1 IVSKLHFVD
10 LAGSERLKKTLAEG
24 DRKREGISINSGLL
38 ALGNVIS
45 ALGDTARSTSGPAH
59 VPYRDSKLT
68 HMLRDSLGGSAQTL
82 LIACVS
88 AAEANAAETINTLR
102 YATRARN
109 IKNCGGVNMVS
120 MNGPSSA
127 EMQALR
133 AQVRKLRDHVR
144 TLEDRLKQQHA
155 EFDER
160 IDERPASKLA
170 LSTPRGYLS
179 PPSGTKIPTMNAA
192 IQRRAQTIEEL
203 AATRARNNTLESELE
218 QLNDTYTELLLKFN
232 EACREIEEHQSE
244 GFERDQRLRNR
255 EQELRRITA
264 HSRSSRRIMSIVE
277 KPETADALRQKR
289 RSARSMAEFER
300 PATHGDRVQSLMDTP
315 LLPDLARL
323 RRMQLGDSSLSE
335 EDEDMAGPSA
345 AEFDAIMEEYDADI
359 RSLKDELRGVQ
370 ETVDALRLQLT
381 MQETKATFAEK
392 LNASQTAQIET
403 LRGQLAK
410 AREAGLEEE
419 ERRRAIETELEE
431 AILTAETQLEAADN
445 AWRAELAHADEEWNE
460 RWDAAHNEHTQALE
474 EQSNEVS
481 RLCQEIHNLSIG
493 KTIQQPQMLSPPPTA
508 HDNEHG
514 LMSRMIANDQA
525 QSQLVDDFARSIDDI
540 ARLEAEVNNLR
551 SQAKAAEAR
560 AASAEDALGALS
572 ARLAEQEVVDM
583 DDDSEARLL
592 VEKADNE
599 ARIVAVRTENETLLL
614 AMSAKAEAESRAVNA
629 EKTLAELSARL
640 DAVKADAEAGAEAR
654 LLTHRSVQ
662 TDTEDRAIKAE
673 KALAEISAP
682 LTETKP
688 EAPSSTEAR
697 LLAEQAV
704 ATVNADAEARAI
716 KAEQA
721 LAELSARLAE
731 TKAEAAAGAE
741 ARLLAEQAVATANA
755 DAEARAIK
763 AEQALAEL
771 SARLTE
777 TKAEAAAGIEAR
789 LLAEKAAKAEV
800 EDRAIKAEQTLIE
813 FSARLEAAKT
823 QAEADA
829 KAHLLAHKAAQSKT
843 ESRAIK
849 AEQALIEYTAR
860 LAEQKKEAEAA
871 NAARPLA
878 ERAIQTERPMVAEKA
893 LQCVSVDDDM
903 KLSMPSLLRSNLD
916 LPRRASTKIMLCAR
930 NSMVHKES
938 GSESPAEQRLRDM
951 HHRHSAGIPIRNSNA
966 QSAAAADKFAS
977 YPELRMPRRSVS
989 GYDRENAEDVQH
1001 DNDADVDAYA
1011 SLERADNYDDE
1022 RRALMS
1028 DVAALKEA
1036 KKELQER
1043 NSQMQNLMR
1052 ELGDR
1057 LVILAEENDQLEAKA
1072 TERDALAESVHR
1084 LNNKVAEF
1092 EERARPVS
1100 SKSFH
1105 SATEDYSVDIDAAAA
1120 ASYDL
1125 IQAQSRLNIVEADLA
1140 EALMNADEHQSHVS
1154 QLLHEAE
1161 QYRAR
1166 IAEMEDDLADTT
1178 RQLDDAR
1185 EENRRIS
1192 DLIQNQANEAQEVLF
1207 KQSDQV
1213 ARLRESLVLS
1223 EEHAEE
1229 ARLTADRYANELM
1242 RVQAEVKSYV
1252 DQLDLLRHQL
1262 EDTRGMVGSE
1272 ARDRDIWKNR
1282 CQDLREEVEEL
1293 RMQRRQSKIRCF

>member
-144 TLEDRLKQQHA
+144 TLEDRLKQQQHA

-170 LSTPRGYLS
+170 LSAPRGYLS
-179 PPSGTKIPTMNAA
+179 PPSSTKIPTMNAA
-192 IQRRAQTIEEL
+192 IQRRAQTVEEL

-264 HSRSSRRIMSIVE
+264 HSRSSRRIMSVVE

-300 PATHGDRVQSLMDTP
+300 PATHGDRVQSLVDAP

-460 RWDAAHNEHTQALE
+460 RWDAAHNEHAQALE

-481 RLCQEIHNLSIG
+481 RLCQEIHSLSVG

-551 SQAKAAEAR
+551 SQTKAAEAR
-560 AASAEDALGALS
+560 AASAEDALGALL
-572 ARLAEQEVVDM
+572 ARLAEQEVVDT

-592 VEKADNE
+592 AEKAENE
-599 ARIVAVRTENETLLL
+599 ARLVAARTENETLLL
-614 AMSAKAEAESRAVNA
+614 AEMSAKAEAESRAVNA

-640 DAVKADAEAGAEAR
+640 DFVKADAEAGAEAR
-654 LLTHRSVQ
+654 LLAHRSVQ
-662 TDTEDRAIKAE
+662 IDAEDRAVKAE
-673 KALAEISAP
+673 K
-682 LTETKP
+682 
-688 EAPSSTEAR
+688 
-697 LLAEQAV
+697 
-704 ATVNADAEARAI
+704 
-716 KAEQA
+716 A
-721 LAELSARLAE
+721 LAELSARLTE
-731 TKAEAAAGAE
+731 TKAEAAAGTE

-777 TKAEAAAGIEAR
+777 TKAEAAAGTEAR
-789 LLAEKAAKAEV
+789 LFAEKAAKTEV
-800 EDRAIKAEQTLIE
+800 EDRAIKAEQTLTE
-813 FSARLEAAKT
+813 LSARLEAAKA

-829 KAHLLAHKAAQSKT
+829 EARLLAHKAAQSET

-860 LAEQKKEAEAA
+860 LAEQKKETEAA

-951 HHRHSAGIPIRNSNA
+951 HQRHSAGIPIRNSNA

-989 GYDRENAEDVQH
+989 GYDRENAEDVHH
-1001 DNDADVDAYA
+1001 DNDADVDAD
-1011 SLERADNYDDE
+1011 SNFERSDNYDDK

-1072 TERDALAESVHR
+1072 AERDALAESVHR

-1092 EERARPVS
+1092 EERVRPVS

-1125 IQAQSRLNIVEADLA
+1125 IQVQSRLNIVEADLA

-1192 DLIQNQANEAQEVLF
+1192 DLIQNQANEAQEDLF

-1252 DQLDLLRHQL
+1252 DQLDSLRRQL

>member
-1 IVSKLHFVD
+1 
-10 LAGSERLKKTLAEG
+10 
-24 DRKREGISINSGLL
+24 
-38 ALGNVIS
+38 
-45 ALGDTARSTSGPAH
+45 
-59 VPYRDSKLT
+59 
-68 HMLRDSLGGSAQTL
+68 
-82 LIACVS
+82 
-88 AAEANAAETINTLR
+88 
-102 YATRARN
+102 
-109 IKNCGGVNMVS
+109 MVS

-133 AQVRKLRDHVR
+133 TQVRKLRDHIR
-144 TLEDRLKQQHA
+144 ILEDRLKQQHA

-264 HSRSSRRIMSIVE
+264 HSRSSRRIMSVVE

-300 PATHGDRVQSLMDTP
+300 PATHGDRMQSLMDAP

-460 RWDAAHNEHTQALE
+460 RWDAAHNEHAQALE

-481 RLCQEIHNLSIG
+481 RLCQEIRSLSVG

-540 ARLEAEVNNLR
+540 ARLETEVNNLR

-572 ARLAEQEVVDM
+572 ARLAEQEVVDT

-592 VEKADNE
+592 AEKADNE
-599 ARIVAVRTENETLLL
+599 ARLVAVRTENETLLL
-614 AMSAKAEAESRAVNA
+614 AEMSAKAEAESRAINA

-640 DAVKADAEAGAEAR
+640 DAVKADAEARAEAR
-654 LLTHRSVQ
+654 LLAHRSVQ
-662 TDTEDRAIKAE
+662 ADTEDRAIKAE
-673 KALAEISAP
+673 KALAEISAR
-682 LTETKP
+682 LTK
-688 EAPSSTEAR
+688 
-697 LLAEQAV
+697 
-704 ATVNADAEARAI
+704 
-716 KAEQA
+716 
-721 LAELSARLAE
+721 
-731 TKAEAAAGAE
+731 TKAEAQSSTEG
-741 ARLLAEQAVATANA
+741 RLLAEQAVATANA

-777 TKAEAAAGIEAR
+777 TKAEAAADTEAR

-800 EDRAIKAEQTLIE
+800 EDRAIKAEQTLTE
-813 FSARLEAAKT
+813 LSARLEAAKT

-829 KAHLLAHKAAQSKT
+829 EAQLLAHKAAQYET

-849 AEQALIEYTAR
+849 AEQALVEYTAR
-860 LAEQKKEAEAA
+860 LAEQKKEIEAT

-1001 DNDADVDAYA
+1001 DNDADVDADA
-1011 SLERADNYDDE
+1011 NLERADNYDDE

-1125 IQAQSRLNIVEADLA
+1125 IQVQSRLNIVEADLA
-1140 EALMNADEHQSHVS
+1140 EALMNADEHQSHAS

-1166 IAEMEDDLADTT
+1166 IAEMEDDLADTM

-1192 DLIQNQANEAQEVLF
+1192 DLIQNQANEAQEDLF

-1242 RVQAEVKSYV
+1242 RVQAEVKSHV

-1293 RMQRRQSKIRCF
+1293 RMQRR